1 MKWQRILLRTPGIA
15 LIIRKSKQWVV
26 PGFQQLPIYDV
37 VRFFIIQV
45 NRVGL
50 NERAAAI
57 SFNLIMALPAALLFL
72 FSLIPYFPNASR
84 MEMQILA
91 LFKDIAPNSAT
102 YFFIKDILDGL
113 LDKHVGIFSFGFIL
127 VVFYASNAMMGVIRT
142 FDKSIEEKKA
152 YFLHQRWRAIRLTLL
167 LIVLVVVSTFL
178 LLIGKAQL
186 TYLLKNVVHLKSSE
200 RVIWWN
206 DFRWIIIIAIVY
218 FGIAFVYKYAPS
230 LTKRWKLMSPGAI
243 LATTLTLLTTFGF
256 SYWVNNFASYDKVY
270 GSIGT
275 VLILMLLIYFNS
287 LILLIGFELN
297 VSITVLTKE
306 ANARKLAEQKI
317 EAE

>member
-1 MKWQRILLRTPGIA
+1 
-15 LIIRKSKQWVV
+15 
-26 PGFQQLPIYDV
+26 
-37 VRFFIIQV
+37 
-45 NRVGL
+45 
-50 NERAAAI
+50 
-57 SFNLIMALPAALLFL
+57 
-72 FSLIPYFPNASR
+72 
-84 MEMQILA
+84 
-91 LFKDIAPNSAT
+91 
-102 YFFIKDILDGL
+102 
-113 LDKHVGIFSFGFIL
+113 VGIFSFGFIL

-142 FDKSIEEKKA
+142 FDKSIEEKKG

-178 LLIGKAQL
+178 LLVGKTQL
-186 TYLLKNVVHLKSSE
+186 TYLLKNVLHLKSSE

-218 FGIAFVYKYAPS
+218 FGIAIVYKYAPS
-230 LTKRWKLMSPGAI
+230 LTKRWRLFSPGAI
-243 LATTLTLLTTFGF
+243 LATALTLLTALGF

-317 EAE
+317 EVD

>member
-1 MKWQRILLRTPGIA
+1 MKWQRILLRIPIFA
-15 LIIRKSKQWVV
+15 FLIRKSKLWVI

-37 VRFFIIQV
+37 VMFFIRQV

-57 SFNLIMALPAALLFL
+57 SFNLIMALPASLLFL
-72 FSLIPYFPNASR
+72 FSLIPYFPNANK

-91 LFKDIAPNSAT
+91 LFKDISPNSAT

-113 LDKHVGIFSFGFIL
+113 LDKHVGIFSFGFLL

-142 FDKSIEEKKA
+142 FDKSIEEKKG

-167 LIVLVVVSTFL
+167 LIILVVVSTFL
-178 LLIGKAQL
+178 LLLGKTQL
-186 TYLLKNVVHLKSSE
+186 LFILKNVFHLKSSE

-206 DFRWIIIIAIVY
+206 DFRWIIIILIVY

-230 LTKRWKLMSPGAI
+230 LTKRWKLFSPGAI
-243 LATTLTLLTTFGF
+243 LATALTLLTTLGF

-275 VLILMLLIYFNS
+275 VLILMGLIYFNS

-306 ANARKLAEQKI
+306 AAARKLQEQQSSS
-317 EAE
+317 

>member
-1 MKWQRILLRTPGIA
+1 MKWQRIILRTPVIA
-15 LIIRKSKQWVV
+15 FLIKKSKQWVI

-142 FDKSIEEKKA
+142 FDKSIEEKKG

-186 TYLLKNVVHLKSSE
+186 TYLLKNIVHLKSSE

-206 DFRWIIIIAIVY
+206 DFRWFIIIAIVY
-218 FGIAFVYKYAPS
+218 FGIAIVYKYAPS
-230 LTKRWKLMSPGAI
+230 LTKRWRLFSPGAI
-243 LATTLTLLTTFGF
+243 LATALTLLTALGF

-306 ANARKLAEQKI
+306 ANTRKQAERI
-317 EAE
+317 NAAH

>member
-15 LIIRKSKQWVV
+15 LITRKSKQWVI

>member
-15 LIIRKSKQWVV
+15 LIIRKSKQWVI

-306 ANARKLAEQKI
+306 ANARKLAEQNI

>member
-1 MKWQRILLRTPGIA
+1 MKWQRILLRIPIIA
-15 LIIRKSKQWVV
+15 FLIRKSKVWVI

-37 VRFFIIQV
+37 IIFFIRQV

-50 NERAAAI
+50 NDRAAAI
-57 SFNLIMALPAALLFL
+57 SFNIIMALPASLLFL
-72 FSLIPYFPNASR
+72 FSLIPYFPNANK

-91 LFKDIAPNSAT
+91 LFKDISPNSAT
-102 YFFIKDILDGL
+102 YYFIKDILDGL
-113 LDKHVGIFSFGFIL
+113 LAKHIGIFSFGFLL

-142 FDKSIEEKKA
+142 FDKSIEEKKG

-167 LIVLVVVSTFL
+167 LIILVVVSTFL
-178 LLIGKAQL
+178 LLLGKTQL
-186 TYLLKNVVHLKSSE
+186 LFILKNVFHLKSSA

-206 DFRWIIIIAIVY
+206 DFRWIMIILIVY

-230 LTKRWKLMSPGAI
+230 LTKRWKLFSPGAI
-243 LATTLTLLTTFGF
+243 LATTLTLLTTLVF

-275 VLILMLLIYFNS
+275 VLILMGLIYFNS

-297 VSITVLTKE
+297 VSITVLTNE
-306 ANARKLAEQKI
+306 AGKRKLEDP
-317 EAE
+317 